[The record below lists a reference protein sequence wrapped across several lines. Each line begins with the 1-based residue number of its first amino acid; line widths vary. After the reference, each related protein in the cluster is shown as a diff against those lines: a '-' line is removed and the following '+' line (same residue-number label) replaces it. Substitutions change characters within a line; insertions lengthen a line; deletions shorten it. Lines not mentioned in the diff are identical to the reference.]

1 MDEAE
6 VKIEETPQEPP
17 KKKSG
22 RPKGSPNKSKI
33 VKAEDKSNR
42 KLITVDN
49 TIEEVLSY
57 NKEGYLLS
65 FEDEPGKFLVL
76 ESKVLAAL
84 TDRNRTSYMLSEGF
98 HARRVREARD
108 PESFATPGLKVNPRL
123 ATATDRLRVEGGDPN
138 KHYCWKRP
146 DELQQAA
153 YDGYQ
158 IARGEN
164 LKTFMGKGDV
174 THKVG
179 AMGQDE
185 LVLME
190 VPKELHE
197 ARMKANE
204 SKSQSRIAAVEKNAI
219 EEMRQGGGRGY
230 VPQEEQEW
238 S

>member
-1 MDEAE
+1 MDEA
-6 VKIEETPQEPP
+6 KIVEEPKVETP
-17 KKKSG
+17 KKAG
-22 RPKGSPNKSKI
+22 RPKGSPNKPKLI
-33 VKAEDKSNR
+33 KAEDKSNR

-49 TIEEVLSY
+49 TPEEVLSY

-76 ESKVLAAL
+76 ESKVLAEL
-84 TDRNRTSYMLSEGF
+84 SDRNRTSYMLSEGF
-98 HARRVREARD
+98 HARRVREARN
-108 PESFATPGLKVNPRL
+108 PEEFATPGLKVNPRL
-123 ATATDRLRVEGGDPN
+123 ATATDRLRVEGGDPD

-164 LKTFMGKGDV
+164 LKTFMGKGKM

-190 VPKELHE
+190 VPQELHE
-197 ARMKANE
+197 ARMKMNE
-204 SKSQSRIAAVEKNAI
+204 DKSKSRIASVEKNAI
-219 EEMRQGGGRGY
+219 EEMRSGGGRGY
-230 VPQEEQEW
+230 VPQEEAEW